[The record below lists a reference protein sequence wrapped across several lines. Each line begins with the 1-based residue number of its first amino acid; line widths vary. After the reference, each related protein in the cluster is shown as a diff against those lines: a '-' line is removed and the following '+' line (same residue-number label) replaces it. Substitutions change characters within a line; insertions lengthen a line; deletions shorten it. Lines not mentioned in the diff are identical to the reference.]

1 MSPDYNGVGEPSMN
15 GAERKSGNSFGF
27 VVLALF
33 AVFMVLK
40 LTHTVDWSWWWV
52 CAPIWIP
59 FALAFVIAALGQGE
73 KR

>member
-1 MSPDYNGVGEPSMN
+1 MNHNFNGGTEPRLG

-33 AVFMVLK
+33 IVFTVLK
-40 LTHTVDWSWWWV
+40 LTHTIDWSWWWV
-52 CAPIWIP
+52 TAPIWIP

-73 KR
+73 KK